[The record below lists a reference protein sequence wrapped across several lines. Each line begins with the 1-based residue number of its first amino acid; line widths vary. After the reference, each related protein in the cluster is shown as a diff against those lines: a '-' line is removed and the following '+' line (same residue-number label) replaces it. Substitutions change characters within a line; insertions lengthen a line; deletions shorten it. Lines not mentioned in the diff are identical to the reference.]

1 MKLTAMVKV
10 EFEGDQSMDQMALE
24 TALQRGLR
32 KLCLGIEYGL
42 TSGTPVPVRKGSCRA
57 QLLSREFSNLVM
69 LR

>member
-32 KLCLGIEYGL
+32 KLCLG
-42 TSGTPVPVRKGSCRA
+42 
-57 QLLSREFSNLVM
+57 NM
-69 LR
+69 D

>member
-42 TSGTPVPVRKGSCRA
+42 PGTPVPIRKGSCRA
-57 QLLSREFSNLVM
+57 QLLSREFSNVFM